1 VSVVEVVPVELV
13 DELVVLELEV
23 ELVVDVV
30 VVAGTQVADRES

>member
-13 DELVVLELEV
+13 DELVVLELVV

-30 VVAGTQVADRES
+30 VVAGTQLAERES